1 MGEELLPKALF
12 ITGTD
17 TGVGKTFF
25 TASLIKALKEK
36 GINAVGYKP
45 IETGCSPECQ
55 DAKAL
60 GKASALY
67 LPPFYSFK
75 TPVAPSVASELEGI
89 PLNVSALKSEI
100 TSLEK
105 KYSPLII
112 EGAGGIMV
120 PITWRYS
127 YLDLVKD
134 LSIPVI
140 VVALNKLGVINHT
153 LLTVKACLSKGVKVV
168 SVVLNSFKAEDESFC
183 TNLSSLKRLL
193 SVPVVSFSS
202 PSDVEAVISHIFQSS

>member
-1 MGEELLPKALF
+1 MHKGLLLKTLF
-12 ITGTD
+12 VTGTD

-25 TASLIKALKEK
+25 CASLIKALKEK
-36 GINAVGYKP
+36 GFSAIGYKP
-45 IETGCSPECQ
+45 IETGCSPECE

-60 GKASALY
+60 GKASGLY
-67 LPPFYSFK
+67 LSPLYSFK

-89 PLNVSALKSEI
+89 PLDISALNLKI
-100 TSLEK
+100 AFLKEK
-105 KYSPLII
+105 YAPLII

-120 PITWRYS
+120 PITWNYT

-153 LLTVKACLSKGVKVV
+153 LLTVKACLEAGVKVV
-168 SVVLNSFKAEDESFC
+168 CVVLNSFRAEDESFY
-183 TNLSSLKRLL
+183 TNLTSLRRLL
-193 SVPVVSFSS
+193 SVPVVSFSR
-202 PSDVEAVISHIFQSS
+202 PSDAEAVLPYLS

>member
-1 MGEELLPKALF
+1 MREELLSKALF

-25 TASLIKALKEK
+25 SVSLINALKEK
-36 GINAVGYKP
+36 GISAVGYKP

-60 GKASALY
+60 GKASGLY

-75 TPVAPSVASELEGI
+75 TPVAPSVASELEGA

-100 TSLEK
+100 TFLQK
-105 KYSPLII
+105 RYSPLII

-120 PITWRYS
+120 PITWEYT
-127 YLDLVKD
+127 YLDLVKE
-134 LSIPVI
+134 LSLPVI

-153 LLTVKACLSKGVKVV
+153 LLTVKACLSEGVKVV
-168 SVVLNSFKAEDESFC
+168 SVVLNSFKAEDESFY
-183 TNLSSLKRLL
+183 TNLSSLRKLL
-193 SVPVVSFSS
+193 SLPVISFSS
-202 PSDVEAVISHIFQSS
+202 PSDAKTVIPYVFKSY